1 MSRRKLREILKILAS
16 KTLRQGR
23 RIAGLEL
30 DRADLILAGAIYTIK
45 LMEAVG
51 HDRLTVSESGL
62 LEGIVISLLK
72 ERGTSVS

>member
-1 MSRRKLREILKILAS
+1 
-16 KTLRQGR
+16 
-23 RIAGLEL
+23 
-30 DRADLILAGAIYTIK
+30 
-45 LMEAVG
+45 MEAVG